1 MTVLTETGGAVRTL
15 TIDRAEQ
22 RNTLDGATL
31 DGLIEGLRGARGDH
45 DVRVVVITG
54 AGDRTFCAGADLAG
68 SLSEGGADGDVMARH
83 DAIGRLRDLFAAV
96 DDLDKPLLGRVN
108 GHAVAGGFGLALAC
122 DILVSVDHATFGT
135 PEVNVGLWP
144 FLISALILDHL
155 GPKRTYDL
163 TLTGRRIGADEALSW
178 GLVNRVVAG
187 EELDDAVDGYVDM
200 LVSGSPVAQRLGRRC
215 LVETRHMTRE
225 QRYGY
230 LHAMFDLALQ
240 TEDVKEGIAA
250 FLQKRDPEWPGR

>member
-1 MTVLTETGGAVRTL
+1 MTVLSETEGAVRTL

-31 DGLIEGLRGARGDH
+31 DGLIEGLRGSRGDRH
-45 DVRVVVITG
+45 VRVVMITG
-54 AGDRTFCAGADLAG
+54 AGDRAFCAGADLAG
-68 SLSEGGADGDVMARH
+68 SFAGGDSVIEQH
-83 DAIGRLRDLFAAV
+83 EAIGRLRDLFAAV

-122 DILVSVDHATFGT
+122 DVLVSVDHATFGT
-135 PEVNVGLWP
+135 PEVKVGLWP

-187 EELDDAVDGYVDM
+187 EELDDAVEEYVGM

-230 LHAMFDLALQ
+230 LHAMFDLALK
-240 TEDVKEGIAA
+240 TEDVEEGIAA

>member
-1 MTVLTETGGAVRTL
+1 MTVRTTTDGPVRTL

-31 DGLIEGLRGARGDH
+31 DGLAEGLRAAGEDD
-45 DVRVVVITG
+45 DVRVVVMTG
-54 AGDRTFCAGADLAG
+54 AGDRAFCAGADLAG
-68 SLSEGGADGDVMARH
+68 PFAESDSVIDQHEAV
-83 DAIGRLRDLFAAV
+83 GRLRHLFAAV
-96 DDLDKPLLGRVN
+96 DELDKPLVGRVN

-122 DILVSVDHATFGT
+122 DIVVAVEDATFGT

-155 GPKRTYDL
+155 GPKRAYDL
-163 TLTGRRIGADEALSW
+163 TLTGRRIAADEALSW
-178 GLVNRVVAG
+178 GLVNRVVPAA
-187 EELDDAVDGYVDM
+187 ELDEAVGEYVDL
-200 LVSGSPVAQRLGRRC
+200 LVAGSPVAQRLGRRC
-215 LVETRHMTRE
+215 LVETRDMTRE

-230 LHAMFDLALQ
+230 LHAMFDLALK
-240 TEDVKEGIAA
+240 TEDVKEGISA

>member
-1 MTVLTETGGAVRTL
+1 MTVRTETEGRVRTL

-31 DGLIEGLRGARGDH
+31 DGLIEGLRTARVDD
-45 DVRVVVITG
+45 DVRVVVLTG
-54 AGDRTFCAGADLAG
+54 AGDRAFCAGADLAG
-68 SLSEGGADGDVMARH
+68 FSEADDVMAQH
-83 DAIGRLRDLFAAV
+83 DAIGRLRDVFAAV
-96 DDLDKPLLGRVN
+96 DDLDKPLVGRVN

-163 TLTGRRIGADEALSW
+163 TLTGRRIDADEALSW
-178 GLVNRVVAG
+178 GLVNRVVG
-187 EELDDAVDGYVDM
+187 GDQLDDAVGEYADL

-230 LHAMFDLALQ
+230 LHAMFDLALG
-240 TEDVKEGIAA
+240 TEDVEEGVTA
-250 FLQKRDPEWPGR
+250 FLEGRDPEWPGR

>member
-1 MTVLTETGGAVRTL
+1 MTVRTETDGPVRTL
-15 TIDRAEQ
+15 TIDRAER

-31 DGLIEGLRGARGDH
+31 DGLIAGLREGRRDT
-45 DVRVVVITG
+45 DVRVIVITG
-54 AGDRTFCAGADLAG
+54 AGDRAFCAGADLAG
-68 SLSEGGADGDVMARH
+68 SFSDGDHVMARH
-83 DAIGRLRDLFAAV
+83 GAIGRLRDLFAAV
-96 DDLDKPLLGRVN
+96 DDLDKPLIGRVN

-122 DILVSVDHATFGT
+122 DILVSVDRATFGT

-163 TLTGRRIGADEALSW
+163 TLTGRRIEADEALSW
-178 GLVNRVVAG
+178 GLVNRVVSD
-187 EELDDAVDGYVDM
+187 EELDDAVGEYVDL

-230 LHAMFDLALQ
+230 LHAMFDLALE

-250 FLQKRDPEWPGR
+250 FLQKRDPQWPGR

>member
-1 MTVLTETGGAVRTL
+1 MTVRTTTDGPVRAL
-15 TIDRAEQ
+15 TIDRPEQ
-22 RNTLDGATL
+22 RNTLDAATL
-31 DGLIEGLRGARGDH
+31 DGLIDGLRQARADG

-54 AGDRTFCAGADLAG
+54 EGDRAFCAGADLAG
-68 SLSEGGADGDVMARH
+68 SFADADDVMAQH
-83 DAIGRLRDLFAAV
+83 DAVGRLRDLFAAV
-96 DDLDKPLLGRVN
+96 DDLDKPLLGRIN

-178 GLVNRVVAG
+178 GLVNRVVG
-187 EELDDAVDGYVDM
+187 DDELDDAVDEYVDL

-240 TEDVKEGIAA
+240 TEDVEEGIAA
-250 FLQKRDPEWPGR
+250 FLQKREPEWPGR

>member
-1 MTVLTETGGAVRTL
+1 MTVRTETEGRVRTL

-31 DGLIEGLRGARGDH
+31 DGLIEGLRTARVDD
-45 DVRVVVITG
+45 DVRVVVLTG
-54 AGDRTFCAGADLAG
+54 AGDRAFCAGADLAG
-68 SLSEGGADGDVMARH
+68 SFSEADDVMAQH
-83 DAIGRLRDLFAAV
+83 DAIGRLRDVFAAV
-96 DDLDKPLLGRVN
+96 DDLDKPLVGRVN

-163 TLTGRRIGADEALSW
+163 TLTGRRIDADEALSW
-178 GLVNRVVAG
+178 GLVNRVVG
-187 EELDDAVDGYVDM
+187 GDQLDDAVGEYADL

-230 LHAMFDLALQ
+230 LHAMFDLALR
-240 TEDVKEGIAA
+240 TEDVEEGVTA
-250 FLQKRDPEWPGR
+250 FLEGRDPEWPGR

>member
-1 MTVLTETGGAVRTL
+1 MTVRTTTDGPVRTL

-22 RNTLDGATL
+22 RNTLDAATL
-31 DGLIEGLRGARGDH
+31 DGLIDGLRQARHD

-54 AGDRTFCAGADLAG
+54 AGDRAFCAGADLAG
-68 SLSEGGADGDVMARH
+68 SLAEGGEDVMAQH
-83 DAIGRLRDLFAAV
+83 DAVGRLRDLFAVV
-96 DDLDKPLLGRVN
+96 DDLDKPLVGRVN

-122 DILVSVDHATFGT
+122 DIAVSVDHATFGT

-163 TLTGRRIGADEALSW
+163 TLTGRRISADEALSW
-178 GLVNRVVAG
+178 GLVNRVVG
-187 EELDDAVDGYVDM
+187 DGQLDDAVDEYVDL

-230 LHAMFDLALQ
+230 LHAMFDLALK
-240 TEDVKEGIAA
+240 TEDVKEGIEA